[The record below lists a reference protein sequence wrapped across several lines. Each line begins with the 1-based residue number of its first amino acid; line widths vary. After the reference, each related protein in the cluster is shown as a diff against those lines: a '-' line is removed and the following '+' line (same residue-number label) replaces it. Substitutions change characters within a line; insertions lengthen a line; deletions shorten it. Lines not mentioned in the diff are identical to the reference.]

1 MKVIQFVRSGQE
13 RNQVLRKLKR
23 TRCAHCRRIGTLN
36 RHDRIQGNDPET
48 ANKKMLRGRRVWC
61 SNRGRRGGCGR
72 TMRIMFA
79 CVLPR
84 HSVKAGMLSGLLEHL
99 GAGASIKGAWER
111 CGLPVQLQSV
121 YHLVQRV
128 RSGCPPYARRCFRA
142 VHRLTRSTPTRSDR
156 PPNTCGLPFHRK
168 SAPWRPSSTPSRP
181 RSWA

>member
-128 RSGCPPYARRCFRA
+128 RERLPAVRTALLSRGPPPDSLHTDPLRQTAEHLRSAFPQKKCPVAAFQHA
-142 VHRLTRSTPTRSDR
+142 FQTPIM
-156 PPNTCGLPFHRK
+156 G
-168 SAPWRPSSTPSRP
+168 
-181 RSWA
+181 